1 MDTIMKKELTA
12 RQEEILNFISDYIEF
27 NGFPPT
33 YREIGKQFEISSTF
47 GVKRHLDALSKKGY
61 LNIEGNVSRALTLTK
76 IGSSVTQSSSGIELI
91 ELPVVGRVAAGQ
103 PILAQE
109 NIEGTIALQAGL
121 IRNRSEAFGL
131 RVKGDSMM
139 EAGIFEDDIVI
150 VNPQKYAEN
159 GEIIVAMLED
169 EATLKRY
176 EMKDNTVY
184 LIPENQKYSPIVVK
198 NREDFSIIG
207 KVMGVF
213 RWYN

>member
-1 MDTIMKKELTA
+1 MKNTLTN
-12 RQEEILNFISDYIEF
+12 RQEDILNFINDFIDF

-33 YREIGKQFEISSTF
+33 YREIGSHFDISSTF

-61 LNIEGNVSRALTLTK
+61 LNVEGNVSRALTLTETGNK
-76 IGSSVTQSSSGIELI
+76 ITQSSSSIELI

-109 NIEGTIALQAGL
+109 NIEGTIALQSSL
-121 IRNRSEAFGL
+121 IRNKSEAFGL
-131 RVKGDSMM
+131 RVKGDSMI
-139 EAGIFEDDIVI
+139 EAGIFEGDIVI
-150 VNPQKYAEN
+150 VNPQKNADN
-159 GEIIVAMLED
+159 GEIIVAMLAD

-176 EMKDNTVY
+176 ELKNETVY
-184 LIPENQKYSPIVVK
+184 LKPENQNYSPIVVK
-198 NREDFSIIG
+198 NREDFSIVG

>member
-1 MDTIMKKELTA
+1 MTKILTN
-12 RQEEILNFISDYIEF
+12 RQEDILNFINDYIDF

-33 YREIGKQFEISSTF
+33 YREIGKHFDISSTF

-61 LNIEGNVSRALTLTK
+61 LNVEGNVSRALKLTE
-76 IGSSVTQSSSGIELI
+76 IGNTITRGSSSIELI

-109 NIEGTIALQAGL
+109 NIEGTIALQSSL
-121 IRNRSEAFGL
+121 IRNKSEAFGL
-131 RVKGDSMM
+131 RVKGDSMI
-139 EAGIFEDDIVI
+139 EAGIFEGDIVI
-150 VNPQKYAEN
+150 INPQKNAEN

-176 EMKDNTVY
+176 ELKNDTVY
-184 LIPENQKYSPIVVK
+184 LKPENQNYSPIVVK

-207 KVMGVF
+207 KVLGVF

>member
-1 MDTIMKKELTA
+1 MTKILTD
-12 RQEEILNFISDYIEF
+12 RQEDILNFIKDYTDF

-33 YREIGKQFEISSTF
+33 YREIGKHFDISSTF

-61 LNIEGNVSRALTLTK
+61 LNVEGNVSRALTLTN
-76 IGSSVTQSSSGIELI
+76 IGSSITRGGSSIELI

-109 NIEGTIALQAGL
+109 NIEGTIALQSSL
-121 IRNRSEAFGL
+121 IRNKSEAFGL
-131 RVKGDSMM
+131 KVKGDSMI
-139 EAGIFEDDIVI
+139 EAGIFEGDIVI
-150 VNPQKYAEN
+150 INPQKNADN

-176 EMKDNTVY
+176 ELKNGTVY
-184 LIPENQKYSPIVVK
+184 LKPENQNYSPIVVK

-207 KVMGVF
+207 KVLGVF